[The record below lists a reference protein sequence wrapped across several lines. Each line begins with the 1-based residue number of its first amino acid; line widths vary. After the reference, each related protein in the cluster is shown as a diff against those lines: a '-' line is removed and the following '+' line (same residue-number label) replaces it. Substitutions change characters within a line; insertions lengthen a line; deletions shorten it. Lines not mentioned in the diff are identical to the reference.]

1 MINSGS
7 ETSQGNNFNIT
18 PLTIGAD
25 QEDSS
30 LTFKIDLDNTQVT
43 GTTGGTTQ
51 QLTVNGVGLNYFLSQ
66 DKLTLT
72 ASTATTENNV
82 DNDNTAYTVE
92 IKGDA
97 NNGFTY
103 DITTL
108 KTLDTGSSENFTNN
122 LQSPGAGNFEFL
134 IVNDGQAIEALYT
147 GFNNNSV
154 ANPNAAETEPINTN
168 ANNISAGAN
177 VLRPDFNLVIDFGEF
192 SADSNAAN
200 GYTINERVDAI
211 APSFALTQN
220 TRGSDF
226 TVTAIDAEGTSSTS
240 TNTGNTGGII
250 QSIESFQ
257 ITDTST
263 GNIFSRNESQ
273 GSNGNIIIG
282 GETVAYAFNSDGS
295 LSIEGFE
302 SGNGSTVGDS
312 IKIFGDNINRV
323 VIQNDGGNNQRFAV
337 TDVEIDGFATA
348 DPITTN
354 LGVVLAD
361 GDGDQSESDFK
372 ITFNPDS
379 TTNSNPPIAVDL
391 DGNGISYLSLKNG
404 IQFTDTRSLQTIQT
418 AWVASN
424 DGILVYDA
432 NQSGN
437 IESLDEFVFTRL
449 SIQASTDLG
458 ALAEVFDTNQ
468 DGVLNALDA
477 EFESFAIWQDL
488 NSDGISDD
496 GELIA
501 LSDLGIKSVDLSYFE
516 GSQSRIDAD
525 GDVEVFGQFNINY
538 EDGSIGL
545 AEDASFAF
553 NSISEE
559 QESLDSDIANSSN
572 MINDEITSESISSSE
587 EIDYSAGELV
597 DQFLA
602 INTVDNEQLS
612 EIQQELNNTE
622 IDLNTNDSEVLS
634 NNQDASYEDNMNSL
648 DEPEVEA
655 DLDMDIIESIMIEN
669 FDATVQTN
677 IEDDSLVYS

>member
-1 MINSGS
+1 MTNK
-7 ETSQGNNFNIT
+7 
-18 PLTIGAD
+18 
-25 QEDSS
+25 
-30 LTFKIDLDNTQVT
+30 KIDNGSGLIFDPGSAIGPSGGNPPYEIIANGTDVEILVT
-43 GTTGGTTQ
+43 G
-51 QLTVNGVGLNYFLSQ
+51 Y
-66 DKLTLT
+66 DE
-72 ASTATTENNV
+72 ST
-82 DNDNTAYTVE
+82 
-92 IKGDA
+92 IA
-97 NNGFTY
+97 NNGN
-103 DITTL
+103 I
-108 KTLDTGSSENFTNN
+108 
-122 LQSPGAGNFEFL
+122 LQTSVN
-134 IVNDGQAIEALYT
+134 VNDFSYSASSGSGLRGGQNLVLDYGTFSIGNPDTSFVIDSRVEIAAPKFTLVQGSPTENIT
-147 GFNNNSV
+147 V
-154 ANPNAAETEPINTN
+154 AAVN
-168 ANNISAGAN
+168 AN
-177 VLRPDFNLVIDFGEF
+177 
-192 SADSNAAN
+192 
-200 GYTINERVDAI
+200 
-211 APSFALTQN
+211 
-220 TRGSDF
+220 GS
-226 TVTAIDAEGTSSTS
+226 S
-240 TNTGNTGGII
+240 TNTSATG
-250 QSIESFQ
+250 S
-257 ITDTST
+257 TDTFEEI
-263 GNIFSRNESQ
+263 N
-273 GSNGNIIIG
+273 
-282 GETVAYAFNSDGS
+282 AFTILKAN
-295 LSIEGFE
+295 
-302 SGNGSTVGDS
+302 NGSAFTVSKASGSSGTIILDSVQTVSYTFNNDGTLSLQNLNAGSGSTTGDS
-312 IKIFGDNINRV
+312 LIVFAENTNRL
-323 VIQNDGGNNQRFAV
+323 VIQNDKTGTSPNFSIAE
-337 TDVEIDGFATA
+337 VEIGSFDAGN
-348 DPITTN
+348 PVSTN
-354 LGVVLAD
+354 IDIALTD
-361 GDGDQSESDFK
+361 GDGDQSQSEFE

-379 TTNSNPPIAVDL
+379 ITNSNPPIAVDL

-404 IQFTDTRSLQTIQT
+404 IQFTDTRSLETIQT

-449 SIQASTDLG
+449 SIQASTDLE

-468 DGVLNALDA
+468 DGLLNALDA
-477 EFESFAIWQDL
+477 EYESFAIWQDL

-622 IDLNTNDSEVLS
+622 IDLSTNDSEVLS
-634 NNQDASYEDNMNSL
+634 NNQDASYGDNINSF

-677 IEDDSLVYS
+677 IEDNSLVYS

>member
-1 MINSGS
+1 MTNK
-7 ETSQGNNFNIT
+7 
-18 PLTIGAD
+18 
-25 QEDSS
+25 
-30 LTFKIDLDNTQVT
+30 KIDNGSGLNFDPGSAIGPSGGNPPYEIIANDTDVEILVT
-43 GTTGGTTQ
+43 G
-51 QLTVNGVGLNYFLSQ
+51 Y
-66 DKLTLT
+66 DE
-72 ASTATTENNV
+72 ST
-82 DNDNTAYTVE
+82 
-92 IKGDA
+92 IA
-97 NNGFTY
+97 NNGN
-103 DITTL
+103 I
-108 KTLDTGSSENFTNN
+108 
-122 LQSPGAGNFEFL
+122 LQTSVN
-134 IVNDGQAIEALYT
+134 VNDFSYSASSGSGLRGGQNLVLDYGTFSIGNPDTSFVIDSRVEIAAPKFTLVQGSPTENIT
-147 GFNNNSV
+147 V
-154 ANPNAAETEPINTN
+154 AAVN
-168 ANNISAGAN
+168 AN
-177 VLRPDFNLVIDFGEF
+177 
-192 SADSNAAN
+192 
-200 GYTINERVDAI
+200 
-211 APSFALTQN
+211 
-220 TRGSDF
+220 GS
-226 TVTAIDAEGTSSTS
+226 S
-240 TNTGNTGGII
+240 TNTSATG
-250 QSIESFQ
+250 S
-257 ITDTST
+257 TDTFEEI
-263 GNIFSRNESQ
+263 N
-273 GSNGNIIIG
+273 
-282 GETVAYAFNSDGS
+282 AFTILKAN
-295 LSIEGFE
+295 
-302 SGNGSTVGDS
+302 NGSAFTVSKASGSSGTIILDSVQTVSYTFNNDGTLSLQNLNAGSGSTTGDS
-312 IKIFGDNINRV
+312 LIVFAENTNRL
-323 VIQNDGGNNQRFAV
+323 VIQNDKTGTSPNFSIAE
-337 TDVEIDGFATA
+337 VEIGSFDAGN
-348 DPITTN
+348 PVNTN
-354 LGVVLAD
+354 IDIALTD
-361 GDGDQSESDFK
+361 GDGDQSQSEFE

-379 TTNSNPPIAVDL
+379 ITNSNPPIAVDL

-404 IQFTDTRSLQTIQT
+404 IQFTDTRSLETIQT

-449 SIQASTDLG
+449 SIQASTDLE

-468 DGVLNALDA
+468 DGLLNALDA
-477 EFESFAIWQDL
+477 EYESFAIWQDL

-622 IDLNTNDSEVLS
+622 IDLSTNDSEVLS
-634 NNQDASYEDNMNSL
+634 NNQDASYGDNINSF

-677 IEDDSLVYS
+677 IEDNSLVYS